1 MVDLKKSISHL
12 QEKLNALL
20 RSYVAMEKENQQLK
34 ATIENQLKLQL
45 SLEEKIKEGQGQ
57 LTAAFMNQGGGMD
70 PVEKAKL
77 VKKIDQYIKEIEN
90 GISNLNP

>member
-12 QEKLNALL
+12 QEKLTALL
-20 RSYVAMEKENQQLK
+20 KLYAASEKENQQLK
-34 ATIENQLKLQL
+34 ATIQNQQQVQAG
-45 SLEEKIKEGQGQ
+45 LESKIKEGQGQ
-57 LTAAFMNQGGGMD
+57 LTAALMNQGGGLD

-77 VKKIDQYIKEIEN
+77 IKKIDQYIKEIDN